1 MVQCAQGSGQRMI
14 DIDCG
19 VHLMI
24 EDATIE
30 TQYGTAV
37 KIKFSVLGCTD
48 PKQVGKTH
56 TEIFNVDDGRVDMF
70 LNIAE
75 ACGLITAQQRKDAS
89 DAGVGLDVNETLLKG
104 RQLCGLIKMELK
116 QRKHPV
122 TGQYEVDPEKPGPF
136 PRLGFRTFGVFDAKA
151 KDIPKD
157 PKFLAM
163 LQAPTGQHPVQRHV
177 QHQVQRPTAPA
188 RPAAPAPAAS
198 MHW

>member
-1 MVQCAQGSGQRMI
+1 MVQCAHGSGNRMI

-24 EDATIE
+24 DDATVE

-75 ACGLITAQQRKDAS
+75 ACGLITARQRKEAS
-89 DAGVGLDVNETLLKG
+89 DAGVGLDVNEALLKG
-104 RQLCGLIKMELK
+104 RQLCGLIKMELM
-116 QRKHPV
+116 QRKNPV
-122 TGQYEVDPEKPGPF
+122 SGQVEVDPEKPGPF

-157 PKFLAM
+157 QKFLAM
-163 LQAPTGQHPVQRHV
+163 LQAPTGQHPAGQ
-177 QHQVQRPTAPA
+177 QVQRPPAPA
-188 RPAAPAPAAS
+188 QPPAAPAPAVS

>member
-1 MVQCAQGSGQRMI
+1 MVQCAHGSGNRMI

-19 VHLMI
+19 VHLMVD
-24 EDATIE
+24 DATVE

-48 PKQVGKTH
+48 PKQVGKSH

-75 ACGLITAQQRKDAS
+75 ACGLITAQQRKDAT

-116 QRKHPV
+116 QRKNPA

-136 PRLGFRTFGVFDAKA
+136 PRLAFRTFGVFDAKA

-157 PKFLAM
+157 QKFLAM
-163 LQAPTGQHPVQRHV
+163 LQAPPGQHPV
-177 QHQVQRPTAPA
+177 QHQVQRPSAPA
-188 RPAAPAPAAS
+188 QAPAATTAPAAS
-198 MHW
+198 MKW

>member
-1 MVQCAQGSGQRMI
+1 MVQCAHGSGNRMI

-19 VHLMI
+19 VHLMV
-24 EDATIE
+24 DDVKVE

-56 TEIFNVDDGRVDMF
+56 TEIFNVDDARVDMF

-75 ACGLITAQQRKDAS
+75 ACGLITAQQRKEAA
-89 DAGVGLDVNETLLKG
+89 DAGVGLDVNEALLKG
-104 RQLCGLIKMELK
+104 GQLCGLIKMELK
-116 QRKHPV
+116 QRKNPLS
-122 TGQYEVDPEKPGPF
+122 GQVEVDPEKPGPF

-151 KDIPKD
+151 KDIPKNQ
-157 PKFLAM
+157 KFLAM
-163 LQAPTGQHPVQRHV
+163 LPSQTGQ
-177 QHQVQRPTAPA
+177 QVQRPPAPAQAQAATAPA
-188 RPAAPAPAAS
+188 VS

>member
-1 MVQCAQGSGQRMI
+1 MVQCAHGSGNRMI

-19 VHLMI
+19 VHLMVD
-24 EDATIE
+24 DATVE

-48 PKQVGKTH
+48 PKQVGKSH

-75 ACGLITAQQRKDAS
+75 ACGLITAQQRKDAT

-116 QRKHPV
+116 QRKNPA

-136 PRLGFRTFGVFDAKA
+136 PRLAFRTFGVFDAKA

-157 PKFLAM
+157 QKFLAM
-163 LQAPTGQHPVQRHV
+163 LQAPPGQHPVQY
-177 QHQVQRPTAPA
+177 QVQRPSAPA
-188 RPAAPAPAAS
+188 QAPAATTAPAAS
-198 MHW
+198 MKW

>member
-1 MVQCAQGSGQRMI
+1 MI

-48 PKQVGKTH
+48 PKQIGKTH

-75 ACGLITAQQRKDAS
+75 ACGLITGCFRCFSSILISPHSCRPFSSAS
-89 DAGVGLDVNETLLKG
+89 LTSS
-104 RQLCGLIKMELK
+104 
-116 QRKHPV
+116 P
-122 TGQYEVDPEKPGPF
+122 T
-136 PRLGFRTFGVFDAKA
+136 PRR
-151 KDIPKD
+151 
-157 PKFLAM
+157 
-163 LQAPTGQHPVQRHV
+163 R
-177 QHQVQRPTAPA
+177 
-188 RPAAPAPAAS
+188 
-198 MHW
+198 